1 MVCRIRLRQ
10 NRQNRKNPKQPDIIR
25 IENLSKYIYPKVS
38 KIFNKGVSS
47 KKVKSGIGLWE
58 VKKIISSKSN
68 SQIYASLKDNE
79 FCQTIIIEKI

>member
-1 MVCRIRLRQ
+1 MLH
-10 NRQNRKNPKQPDIIR
+10 DII
-25 IENLSKYIYPKVS
+25 IIKNSVIPNLNLDVS